1 MSSSTQSTVSPI
13 MASEQLVKKMLGADV
28 TFGPGLEVKDIVIP
42 PTTLSE
48 SIPYLTSFHE
58 HRYSSVMLANIV
70 RLHWRNPTATAMLT
84 YRDASKCREVARR
97 FNDGEA
103 GVCGKYVQA
112 TFLTGQRGPQV
123 QLTRLPLKAT
133 KSDITHGLPASLYP
147 SRTFIGGSNAKLAS
161 AAQLQAIK
169 DLISTYGTFVVE
181 DLVRDHGDESSVKLV
196 CDDESDARRV
206 VKELNNTVQKSAGIN
221 QLFAEICFNLEYR
234 FSAKWLNHL
243 KKTFILQT
251 TDAMSDNID
260 GEIASIRYTSANK
273 ESILFK
279 RDSMDLVL
287 RGYMDSYGDGCE
299 SNDFAEG
306 RMRDCTKR
314 ECSICFCP
322 PEQTVRTS
330 CGHIYCA
337 GCYEHTV
344 LSNAKSPSQN
354 GIKCFGDSGKCGM
367 PITLQEL
374 DSNLGYKGVD
384 KLIERSLSSYLQ
396 ANTATYH
403 CCPTPGCEQLYKV
416 TPMAADN
423 KGTIQRCVGCLE
435 ILCTSCHMPHDDNV
449 TCDKAEDHVN
459 AELMKGLNIKP
470 CPKCKTPVDRYEGC
484 NHLECKCGAHVC
496 WHCMAVFDNSG
507 ECYKHMTDAHNSI
520 YAGQPL
526 YDA

>member
-42 PTTLSE
+42 PATLSG
-48 SIPYLTSFHE
+48 SIPYLASFHE
-58 HRYSSVMLANIV
+58 HTYSSVMLANIV

-84 YRDASKCREVARR
+84 YSDASKCREVVRR
-97 FNDGEA
+97 FNDGEI
-103 GVCGKYVQA
+103 GVCGNYVHA
-112 TFLTGQRGPQV
+112 TFLTGQRGPQL
-123 QLTRLPLKAT
+123 QLTRVPLKAT
-133 KSDITHGLPASLYP
+133 KSDITHELPASLYP
-147 SRTFIGGSNAKLAS
+147 SRTFMGGSNAKLAP

-169 DLISTYGTFVVE
+169 DLFSTYGTVMAVDRIR
-181 DLVRDHGDESSVKLV
+181 DLGDESAVVLV

-206 VKELNNTVQKSAGIN
+206 VKELNNTVQKSAGIS
-221 QLFAEICFNLEYR
+221 QLFADICFNLEYS
-234 FSAKWLNHL
+234 FPAKWLDHM
-243 KKTFILQT
+243 KKTRIIHPADGWFE
-251 TDAMSDNID
+251 NID
-260 GEIASIRYTSANK
+260 REVASIRVTSAIK

-279 RDSMDLVL
+279 RELMDLVM
-287 RGYMDSYGDGCE
+287 RVYMDSYGDNWD
-299 SNDFAEG
+299 SYNFAEG
-306 RMRDCTKR
+306 RMRDRTDS
-314 ECSICFCP
+314 ECVICFCP
-322 PEQTVRTS
+322 PGKTIRTS

-344 LSNAKSPSQN
+344 SSTAKSPSEN
-354 GIKCFGDSGKCGM
+354 GIKCFGDSGKCGK
-367 PITLQEL
+367 PITLPEL
-374 DSNLGYKGVD
+374 DSHLGYQGVD

-403 CCPTPGCEQLYKV
+403 CCPTPRCEQLYKV

-423 KGTIQRCVGCLE
+423 KGTIQRCIGCLE
-435 ILCTSCHMPHDDNV
+435 ILCTSCHMPHDETV

-459 AELMKGLNIKP
+459 AELFKGLNIKP

-507 ECYKHMTDAHNSI
+507 DCYKHMNDAHNSI
-520 YAGQPL
+520 YAGQAL

>member
-97 FNDGEA
+97 FNDGDA
-103 GVCGKYVQA
+103 GVCGKYVHA

-147 SRTFIGGSNAKLAS
+147 SRTFLGGSNAKLAP

-169 DLISTYGTFVVE
+169 DLISTYGTFIVE
-181 DLVRDHGDESSVKLV
+181 NLVKDHGDESSVRLV
-196 CDDESDARRV
+196 CDDESVARRA

-234 FSAKWLNHL
+234 FSAKWLDHL
-243 KKTFILQT
+243 KKTIILQT
-251 TDAMSDNID
+251 TDAMSDKID

-279 RDSMDLVL
+279 RDFMDLVL

-299 SNDFAEG
+299 SNNFAEG

-354 GIKCFGDSGKCGM
+354 GIKCFGDSGKCGK

>member
-1 MSSSTQSTVSPI
+1 STVSPI

-48 SIPYLTSFHE
+48 SILYLTSFHE

-84 YRDASKCREVARR
+84 YRDASKCRKVARR
-97 FNDGEA
+97 FNDGDA

-147 SRTFIGGSNAKLAS
+147 SRTFLGGSNAKLAP

-169 DLISTYGTFVVE
+169 DLVSTYGTFVVE
-181 DLVRDHGDESSVKLV
+181 DLVRDHGDESSVRLV

-221 QLFAEICFNLEYR
+221 HLFAEICFNLEYR
-234 FSAKWLNHL
+234 FSAKWLDHL
-243 KKTFILQT
+243 KKTIILQT
-251 TDAMSDNID
+251 TDAMSDKID

-279 RDSMDLVL
+279 RDFMDLVL

-354 GIKCFGDSGKCGM
+354 GIKCFGDSGKCGK